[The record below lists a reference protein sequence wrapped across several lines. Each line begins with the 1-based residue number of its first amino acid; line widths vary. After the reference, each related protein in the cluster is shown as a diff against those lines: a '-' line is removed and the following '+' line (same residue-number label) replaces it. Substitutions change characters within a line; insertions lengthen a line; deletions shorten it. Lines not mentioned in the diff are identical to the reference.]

1 MVSIGSGS
9 ATLPTVNVISYDV
22 FFSQVILGNDLK
34 RWLRPGLRLKH
45 LAVSLVDDSN
55 DVHVIEVSSG
65 EEEVEQKVKLDYV
78 KRTTSP
84 KWEDIIDISSS
95 TSESK
100 QSESELCEMET
111 ELLVPVKWC
120 RMPTKLANPS
130 QVLKPKGFV
139 ES

>member
-1 MVSIGSGS
+1 M
-9 ATLPTVNVISYDV
+9 NVISYDV

-34 RWLRPGLRLKH
+34 RWLCPGLRLKH
-45 LAVSLVDDSN
+45 LAVSLVDDST

-65 EEEVEQKVKLDYV
+65 EEEVEQKVKLEYV

-95 TSESK
+95 TLESE

-111 ELLVPVKWC
+111 EPLK
-120 RMPTKLANPS
+120 KLTWRRS
-130 QVLKPKGFV
+130 QSKVDRLRNTAKQSKD
-139 ES
+139 

>member
-65 EEEVEQKVKLDYV
+65 EEEVEQKVKLEYV
-78 KRTTSP
+78 KRTTSL

-95 TSESK
+95 TSESE

-111 ELLVPVKWC
+111 EPLVPVKRR
-120 RMPTKLANPS
+120 RMPTKLANLS

>member
-1 MVSIGSGS
+1 MGSIGSGS

-84 KWEDIIDISSS
+84 KWEDII
-95 TSESK
+95 EPVH
-100 QSESELCEMET
+100 
-111 ELLVPVKWC
+111 LVSCPHYH
-120 RMPTKLANPS
+120 
-130 QVLKPKGFV
+130 
-139 ES
+139 

>member
-1 MVSIGSGS
+1 MGSIGSGS

-65 EEEVEQKVKLDYV
+65 EEEVEQKVKLEYV

-95 TSESK
+95 TSESE

-111 ELLVPVKWC
+111 EPLVPVKRR
-120 RMPTKLANPS
+120 RMPTKPANPS